1 MPPGSKRGRRVAR
14 KRNRSNPLIKPGDM
28 LTKSIHE
35 YFRKTVSAECSFF
48 HRRSKLASRNGLSFL
63 IGLLELLKKSAS
75 ALFLR
80 KSDSYPSSER
90 RSGGW
95 WIVFSAPGYRAAEA
109 QESASDFL
117 SEVTN
122 REIRIGSFRESYFP
136 SEWPAIK

>member
-63 IGLLELLKKSAS
+63 IGLLELLKKV
-75 ALFLR
+75 L
-80 KSDSYPSSER
+80 PH
-90 RSGGW
+90 
-95 WIVFSAPGYRAAEA
+95 FSCGKVTVTPLQNAGAEVKR
-109 QESASDFL
+109 QTE
-117 SEVTN
+117 
-122 REIRIGSFRESYFP
+122 
-136 SEWPAIK
+136 

>member
-63 IGLLELLKKSAS
+63 IGLLELLKKSAP

-90 RSGGW
+90 RSGGQ
-95 WIVFSAPGYRAAEA
+95 AANGINARGPCVAWEGLRLCRI
-109 QESASDFL
+109 AS
-117 SEVTN
+117 
-122 REIRIGSFRESYFP
+122 
-136 SEWPAIK
+136 